1 MGYRGK
7 VKEQERAR
15 ALRAQNRTLADIA
28 DTLGVSKSSVSIW
41 VRDVSFTPTLKLR
54 GPHRRPQP
62 AHEAKLRQIDE
73 LDRNGLERI
82 GVLSDEGLLVAG
94 IALYAGEGSKTGGEV
109 RFSNSDP
116 TMVRLF
122 YAWFRRF
129 FDVDETRVRGR
140 LYLRQGLDLNASE
153 AFWSGAYEYSDRSV
167 PQAISRGSG
176 PEHPSKQARIRLLLC
191 RLRMCADTPRGNGS
205 RKSFAIVKSPSGVA
219 QQVEQGIVNPK
230 AAGSSPAPGA
240 HTPASARTI
249 LPIEEKSSRP

>member
-54 GPHRRPQP
+54 GPHRRPHP
-62 AHEAKLRQIDE
+62 AHEAKLRQIEE

-82 GVLSDEGLLVAG
+82 GVLSDEGLLVAV

-122 YAWFRRF
+122 CAWFRRF

-140 LYLRQGLDLNASE
+140 LYLHQGLDLNASE
-153 AFWSGAYEYSDRSV
+153 TFWSALTNIPIAQFHKPYRAV
-167 PQAISRGSG
+167 PD